1 MSHKCHTITALILL
15 LLPLAAAAQEST
27 SIFNFLNLPT
37 SAHAT
42 ALGGKNISLIEDDA
56 SLIFQNPALMSSVSD
71 KTLNLNFMTYMKGS
85 KTGSVSYVQ
94 AQGERGS
101 WGITTQFVGYG
112 NVPNI
117 NTEGIVL
124 GKNGA
129 LDMAIGG
136 GYSYMLSDYWVGGV
150 TGKFLYSNYAGYSS
164 IGLAVDLGLSYFNPD
179 NDLSFAFVA
188 ANLGGQVKAFGEI
201 HEKLPIDLQFG
212 ISKGLGRWPVRVH
225 VMLYDMLHWDKAYY
239 LSNVSG
245 FRVFLNHLDLGV
257 DATLFRGRCWV
268 GLGYNFRR
276 ATCMVSEGSSNA
288 SGITF
293 GAGINIKRFKLGL
306 AYGNYHSGAP
316 TIAITTAYSFQ
327 SKKKKPSVSLTDAD
341 KQIQQ

>member
-1 MSHKCHTITALILL
+1 MLL
-15 LLPLAAAAQEST
+15 TLPLTAAAQEST

-37 SAHAT
+37 SSHAM

-56 SLIFQNPALMSSVSD
+56 SLVFQNPALMSSVSD

-94 AQGERGS
+94 AQGDRGS
-101 WGITTQFVGYG
+101 WGIYTQFVGYG
-112 NVPNI
+112 DVPDI
-117 NTEGIVL
+117 NAEGIVL

-150 TGKFLYSNYAGYSS
+150 TGKFLYSNYAGYTS

-212 ISKGLGRWPVRVH
+212 ISKGLGRWPVRIH

-245 FRVFLNHLDLGV
+245 FRVFLNHLDLGI
-257 DATLFRGRCWV
+257 DATLFKGRCWV
-268 GLGYNFRR
+268 GMGYNFRR
-276 ATCMVSEGSSNA
+276 ATCMVAEGASNA
-288 SGITF
+288 SGITV

-316 TIAITTAYSFQ
+316 TIAITTAYSFPGR
-327 SKKKKPSVSLTDAD
+327 KKQASAPQADTDD
-341 KQIQQ
+341 QTRQ